1 MKTRNLFLSLFAF
14 AALCACNKEAQPE
27 VPQILEED
35 AYINVSIVSDNLD
48 TRAATSPGFSDGA
61 SEENA
66 VTNALFAF
74 FDNTGKYLYSV
85 SDKEVT
91 WSDAKKDTPAVE
103 RISNAVVVLKRQ
115 SITPTQMV
123 VVLNYGADIEEY
135 FDDDASGDINDL
147 DDMYTFLYTSNLVNN
162 VGGVNYFTMSNSSY
176 WSGGKNAFAA
186 QISDDNI
193 YTMSEKPNN
202 KTEQEYR
209 DEQTPVEVYVERVA
223 AKLSVVG
230 KPDGT
235 PMSLELHDGSTLSY
249 YPVIKKYDFTY
260 TTNASWVCKNI
271 EGLNGSFN
279 SSWPTWTDDNHKRSY
294 WANTYDPASFNILK
308 YSEIS
313 GVPHASE
320 AHEVYCHENTTSS
333 PASPVKLIVLASL
346 KDDSDDSDLEVVRV
360 GTNDY
365 YVVGDL
371 LKAVATEFNNNGTIT
386 KSDASLF
393 TEANFTFVDSEDPA
407 AASYESDLALAEG
420 VTLSAGQAEAD
431 NILAKY
437 AKVIYWGKDIYFFT
451 DVQHFGPEGVGDVG
465 VVRNH
470 YYKLTVTSIKGLGT
484 PYVPGV
490 GGGGE
495 DPIDPVVPDNV
506 EHELQAKINILKWK
520 VVNQNVDLQ

>member
-35 AYINVSIVSDNLD
+35 AYINVSIVSDNFD
-48 TRAATSPGFSDGA
+48 TKAATEGDFLIGSA
-61 SEENA
+61 NEHE

-74 FDNTGKYLYSV
+74 FDNSGKYLYSV
-85 SDKEVT
+85 KNKSIT
-91 WSDAKKDTPAVE
+91 WSGATSETLAVE
-103 RISNAVVVLKRQ
+103 RISNAVVVLERQ

-123 VVLNYGADIEEY
+123 VVLNYGDDIAEY
-135 FDDDASGDINDL
+135 FDDDKTGDISNL
-147 DDMYTFLYTSNLVNN
+147 ADMYNVLHTSNFAYNN
-162 VGGVNYFTMSNSSY
+162 GGTNYFTMSNSSY
-176 WSGGKNAFAA
+176 WNGVKNAFAA
-186 QISDDNI
+186 QISDANI
-193 YTMSEKPNN
+193 YTMSKKPAGE
-202 KTEQEYR
+202 TEAEYR
-209 DEQTPVEVYVERVA
+209 NKQKPVKVYVERVA

-260 TTNASWVCKNI
+260 TTDASWVCKNI
-271 EGLNGSFN
+271 EDLNNTFN
-279 SSWPTWTDDNHKRSY
+279 SSWSTWTDDDHMRSY
-294 WANTYDPASFNILK
+294 WANTYGSAGINILK
-308 YSEIS
+308 YSEII
-313 GVPHASE
+313 GAPDASE
-320 AHEVYCHENTTSS
+320 AHEVYCHENTTS
-333 PASPVKLIVLASL
+333 SPVKLIVLASL

-386 KSDASLF
+386 KSDASSF
-393 TEANFTFVDSEDPA
+393 TEADFTFVDSKVSG
-407 AASYESDLALAEG
+407 AASYESDLDLSLADG
-420 VTLSAGQAEAD
+420 VTLTAGQTEAD

-437 AKVIYWGKDIYFFT
+437 AKVIYWGKNIYFFT

-470 YYKLTVTSIKGLGT
+470 YYQLTVKSIKGLGT

-495 DPIDPVVPDNV
+495 EPIDPVVPDNV
-506 EHELQAKINILKWK
+506 EHELQAQINILKWK
-520 VVNQNVDLQ
+520 VVTQDVDLM

>member
-27 VPQILEED
+27 VPQVLEED
-35 AYINVSIVSDNLD
+35 AYINVSIVSDNFD
-48 TRAATSPGFSDGA
+48 TKAATEGGFLVGSTN
-61 SEENA
+61 EHE

-74 FDNTGKYLYSV
+74 FDNSGKYLYSV
-85 SDKEVT
+85 KNKSIS
-91 WSDAKKDTPAVE
+91 WSGATSETPAVE
-103 RISNAVVVLKRQ
+103 RISNAVVVLERQ

-123 VVLNYGADIEEY
+123 VVLNYGDDIAEY

-147 DDMYTFLYTSNLVNN
+147 DDMYTVLYTSNLVKN

-193 YTMSEKPNN
+193 YTMSEKPDG
-202 KTEQEYR
+202 KPEQEYR
-209 DEQTPVEVYVERVA
+209 NEQKPVKVYVERVA

-249 YPVIKKYDFTY
+249 YPVINKYGFTY

-271 EGLNGSFN
+271 EDLNDSFN
-279 SSWPTWTDDNHKRSY
+279 SSWPEWTDNDHMRSY
-294 WANTYDPASFNILK
+294 WANTYDPASFNKLK
-308 YSEIS
+308 YSEII
-313 GVPHASE
+313 GVPDASE

-333 PASPVKLIVLASL
+333 PVKLIVLASL
-346 KDDSDDSDLEVVRV
+346 KDASNHSNLEVVRV

-371 LKAVATEFNNNGTIT
+371 LKAVATEFNSNGAIT

-420 VTLSAGQAEAD
+420 VTLSAGQSEAD
-431 NILAKY
+431 IILAKY
-437 AKVIYWGKDIYFFT
+437 AKVIYWGENIYFFT
-451 DVQHFGPEGVGDVG
+451 DVQHFGPEGVG

-470 YYKLTVTSIKGLGT
+470 YYQLTVKSIKGLGT

-495 DPIDPVVPDNV
+495 EPIDPIVPDNV
-506 EHELQAKINILKWK
+506 EHELQAQINILKWK
-520 VVNQNVDLQ
+520 VVTQDVDLM

>member
-14 AALCACNKEAQPE
+14 AAICACNKEAQPE
-27 VPQILEED
+27 GPKVPQILEED
-35 AYINVSIVSDNLD
+35 ACINVSIVSDNLD
-48 TRAATSPGFSDGA
+48 TRADTDAGFSDGD
-61 SEENA
+61 SDENA

-91 WSDAKKDTPAVE
+91 WTDAKKDTPAVE
-103 RISNAVVVLKRQ
+103 RISEAVVVLKRQ

-123 VVLNYGADIEEY
+123 VVLNYGDDIAKY
-135 FDDDASGDINDL
+135 FGGEASDDINDL
-147 DDMYTFLYTSNLVNN
+147 DDMYTVLYTSNFAYNN
-162 VGGVNYFTMSNSSY
+162 GGKNYFTMSNSSY
-176 WSGGKNAFAA
+176 WSDGKNAFAA

-193 YTMSEKPNN
+193 YTMSEKPDG

-209 DEQTPVEVYVERVA
+209 NEQTPVEVYVERVA

-230 KPDGT
+230 KPTGT
-235 PMSLELHDGSTLSY
+235 SMSLELHDGSTLSY

-271 EGLNGSFN
+271 EDLNASFN
-279 SSWPTWTDDNHKRSY
+279 SSWSTWTDDDHMRSY
-294 WANTYDPASFNILK
+294 WANTYGSAGLNKLK

-313 GVPHASE
+313 GAPDASE

-333 PASPVKLIVLASL
+333 PVKLIVLASL
-346 KDDSDDSDLEVVRV
+346 KDASNDSDLEVVRV

-386 KSDASLF
+386 KSDASPF
-393 TEANFTFVDSEDPA
+393 TEANFTFVDSEDPT

-470 YYKLTVTSIKGLGT
+470 YYKLTVNSIKGLGT

-490 GGGGE
+490 GGGE
-495 DPIDPVVPDNV
+495 EPIDPVVPDNV

-520 VVNQNVDLQ
+520 VVSQNVDLK